1 MLLNEAEELERR
13 AARFLGAGFP
23 RLDRAFAGL
32 EIPRK
37 HRLAHLAIFAQ
48 PLDIGRR
55 TAERPCSLLKG

>member
-13 AARFLGAGFP
+13 AARLLGAGFP
-23 RLDRAFAGL
+23 SPDHAYTDVGIAG
-32 EIPRK
+32 E